1 MPCIACVGDR
11 LLTMFSWS
19 IGTNLSHIAWLC
31 TTCCMFSQDVMAS
44 NMYDDFRQTFWSTI
58 ESPILGHRRLS
69 SEFLPGHDGYPGVST
84 PYYCMLLSSRDMHPL
99 FWTKIIVVS
108 RRSAPILM
116 AENCSKI
123 VLILHLTSILI
134 LILILLGLGILGL
147 NLYSTEKII
156 ISTAG
161 ATLISFER
169 P

>member
-1 MPCIACVGDR
+1 MRCIACVGDR
-11 LLTMFSWS
+11 LLAMFSWS

-44 NMYDDFRQTFWSTI
+44 NMYDCCQTFWLMI
-58 ESPILGHRRLS
+58 GSPILGHRRLLLA
-69 SEFLPGHDGYPGVST
+69 FLPGHDGYPGVST
-84 PYYCMLLSSRDMHPL
+84 PYYRMLLSSRDMHPL
-99 FWTKIIVVS
+99 SWTKIIVVS

-134 LILILLGLGILGL
+134 LILILLRLGILGL
-147 NLYSTEKII
+147 NLYSTEKIT

>member
-1 MPCIACVGDR
+1 
-11 LLTMFSWS
+11 MFSWS

-44 NMYDDFRQTFWSTI
+44 NMYDDFRQTFWLMI
-58 ESPILGHRRLS
+58 KSPILGHRCLS
-69 SEFLPGHDGYPGVST
+69 SAFLPGHDGYPGVST
-84 PYYCMLLSSRDMHPL
+84 PYYRMLLSSHPL
-99 FWTKIIVVS
+99 SWTKIIAVS

-147 NLYSTEKII
+147 NLFPGK
-156 ISTAG
+156 
-161 ATLISFER
+161 
-169 P
+169 

>member
-11 LLTMFSWS
+11 LLAMFSWS
-19 IGTNLSHIAWLC
+19 IGTNFSHIAWLC
-31 TTCCMFSQDVMAS
+31 TTYCIFGQDVMAITCTMIFPKRS
-44 NMYDDFRQTFWSTI
+44 GQRLKARFSVI
-58 ESPILGHRRLS
+58 VVCHRS
-69 SEFLPGHDGYPGVST
+69 SFLDMMPSVST

-99 FWTKIIVVS
+99 SWTKIIVVS

-147 NLYSTEKII
+147 NLFPGK
-156 ISTAG
+156 
-161 ATLISFER
+161 
-169 P
+169 